1 MHPIS
6 NDSMVFVSI
15 NLGTSEGLPSLEFC
29 SDGIV
34 KIIRSLDQNTAYG
47 HVEISICMIE
57 ICASSILKSL
67 HLIFRN

>member
-1 MHPIS
+1 MYPIS
-6 NDSMVFVSI
+6 NDRTVSASI
-15 NLGTSEGLPSLEFC
+15 NLGTREGLSSLEFC
-29 SDGIV
+29 SDDIV

-67 HLIFRN
+67 HLIFRK